1 MEKLVF
7 NLYERLLDTAAS
19 YRFRSKL
26 MCDSDDS
33 SKNNKD
39 NNNIQEDD
47 HEKEEEQQREM
58 QQPQE
63 QHWAYKL
70 FIEHPEL
77 FLPYLEQGKEEV
89 VKEVDGLCKIFDEYK
104 LPQDSKILD
113 LSCGIGR
120 HSIPLA
126 KRGYKVVGY
135 DISSLYLQKAREWAN
150 REGLI
155 NNKDRGC
162 DESKSNNDDT
172 IKFYQG
178 DLRNAAKIL
187 SDNGQTDFDAI
198 ISMETSFGYF
208 GEEYDYQ
215 LFKDLSS
222 ISSSSYS
229 TNSSLSSPI
238 FVVDTINRD
247 YLIREFQLF
256 RIDDTSDPDVELHIK
271 RELNLESSS
280 MEEEWK
286 FYDKRSNRGEKRN
299 EKASSDEPMHL
310 RQILDFNLTL
320 RVYSLHELIRLLKQT
335 GWNCVS
341 KYGDIATLEPFNRGS
356 RNIVLVSQK
365 KI

>member
-1 MEKLVF
+1 MDESDGSS
-7 NLYERLLDTAAS
+7 NTNEDNN
-19 YRFRSKL
+19 SKL
-26 MCDSDDS
+26 KDDDG
-33 SKNNKD
+33 KT
-39 NNNIQEDD
+39 
-47 HEKEEEQQREM
+47 EEESRHQ
-58 QQPQE
+58 QE

-77 FLPYLEQGKEEV
+77 FLPYLEQGKEKAVREV
-89 VKEVDGLCKIFDEYK
+89 EGLCKIFDEYK
-104 LPQDSKILD
+104 MPKDSKILD

-126 KRGYKVVGY
+126 KKGYKVVGY
-135 DISSLYLQKAREWAN
+135 DISSLYLQKAREWAKI
-150 REGLI
+150 EGLI
-155 NNKDRGC
+155 NNNDREG
-162 DESKSNNDDT
+162 DESKRNDDT

-187 SDNGQTDFDAI
+187 SSNGQTDFDAI

-215 LFKDLSS
+215 LFKDLAS
-222 ISSSSYS
+222 ISSYSYS
-229 TNSSLSSPI
+229 ANSSLSSPI

-247 YLIREFQLF
+247 YLIREFQPF
-256 RIDDTSDPDVELHIK
+256 RIDDISDPDIELHIK

-286 FYDKRSNRGEKRN
+286 FYDKRSNRAEKRK
-299 EKASSDEPMHL
+299 EKASASDDAMHL
-310 RQILDFNLTL
+310 RQILDFHLTL

-335 GWNCVS
+335 GWNCIS
-341 KYGDIATLEPFNRGS
+341 KYGDIATLEPLNRGS
-356 RNIVLVSQK
+356 RNMVLVNK

>member
-1 MEKLVF
+1 ME
-7 NLYERLLDTAAS
+7 ESDAS
-19 YRFRSKL
+19 SNTNEDNNSKL
-26 MCDSDDS
+26 
-33 SKNNKD
+33 KD
-39 NNNIQEDD
+39 NDG
-47 HEKEEEQQREM
+47 KAEEESQHQ
-58 QQPQE
+58 QE

-77 FLPYLEQGKEEV
+77 FLPYLEQGKEKAGREV
-89 VKEVDGLCKIFDEYK
+89 EGLRKIFDEYK
-104 LPQDSKILD
+104 MPKDSKILD

-126 KRGYKVVGY
+126 KKGYKVVGY
-135 DISSLYLQKAREWAN
+135 DISSLYLQKAREWAK

-155 NNKDRGC
+155 NNNDRGG
-162 DESKSNNDDT
+162 DESNSNDDT

-187 SDNGQTDFDAI
+187 SSNGQTDFDAI

-215 LFKDLSS
+215 LFKDLAS
-222 ISSSSYS
+222 ISSYSYS

-247 YLIREFQLF
+247 YLIREFQPF
-256 RIDDTSDPDVELHIK
+256 RIDDISDPDVELHIK
-271 RELNLESSS
+271 RELNFESSS

-286 FYDKRSNRGEKRN
+286 FYDKRRNRGEERN
-299 EKASSDEPMHL
+299 EKASSDEPVHL
-310 RQILDFNLTL
+310 RQILDFHLTL

-335 GWNCVS
+335 GWNCIS

-356 RNIVLVSQK
+356 RNMVLVSK